1 MSDAKSPPE
10 LSMDEIL
17 ATIRR
22 IIAEDE
28 QPGGSAAGGATA
40 GSAGAGSGTAVGA
53 GGAAAKANAGDTAG
67 EILELTEAINEDGTV
82 RHLAP
87 IGGTS
92 RIAALREPAPAAAQV
107 EPEPAPSPADAPSPP
122 AAPVQAVAPGPTHA
136 PEPAAT
142 TDERLVSDWASTAAG
157 AAFARLASPPRE
169 PHPEHEIAPSA
180 ADRTLEGVVSDLLRP
195 VLQTWLDEHLPEI
208 VERLVKAEI
217 VRVGK
222 PGPS

>member
-28 QPGGSAAGGATA
+28 QPGGASAAGGLHRETA
-40 GSAGAGSGTAVGA
+40 ARDSADDIV
-53 GGAAAKANAGDTAG
+53 
-67 EILELTEAINEDGTV
+67 ELTEALNEDGSV

-92 RIAALREPAPAAAQV
+92 RIAALREPAPPAAAV
-107 EPEPAPSPADAPSPP
+107 EPAPEPAPSLADAPRPP
-122 AAPVQAVAPGPTHA
+122 AVPGPPDMPGQTAAAAVAP
-136 PEPAAT
+136 
-142 TDERLVSDWASTAAG
+142 
-157 AAFARLASPPRE
+157 
-169 PHPEHEIAPSA
+169 APSEPSPERELQLGA
-180 ADRTLEGVVSDLLRP
+180 ADRTLEEIVRDLLRP

-208 VERLVKAEI
+208 VERLLQAEI
-217 VRVGK
+217 SRARK
-222 PGPS
+222 SGPT